1 MNQSLKITVL
11 LADDHGVY
19 RDGLIS
25 ILEKD
30 DQFEV
35 VGEVDNGE
43 KCIALVRQL
52 HPDIVLMD
60 IKMPTMDGIQ
70 ATRLISD
77 SFPTTQVI
85 ALSMYNEESFIVEM
99 LDAGANGYILKS
111 ADKKEIQDALI
122 SVYKGNSY
130 FCKGTSKSLTH
141 LIAENKNFKLDKNHA
156 KALSFTD
163 KELEIIQYL
172 CKELNSQEIAEKMNL
187 SKRTIEGWR
196 LRLQEKLNVKSTV
209 GIVIY
214 AVRKGIYKAD

>member
-111 ADKKEIQDALI
+111 ADKKEIQDAL
-122 SVYKGNSY
+122 
-130 FCKGTSKSLTH
+130 TLSLFR
-141 LIAENKNFKLDKNHA
+141 I
-156 KALSFTD
+156 
-163 KELEIIQYL
+163 
-172 CKELNSQEIAEKMNL
+172 
-187 SKRTIEGWR
+187 
-196 LRLQEKLNVKSTV
+196 
-209 GIVIY
+209 
-214 AVRKGIYKAD
+214 